1 MSVYGCFDRFK
12 ADLEQLGCLPVES
25 ALEDLDIEDD
35 GFSALELE
43 ADDYNQPLS
52 LSADTKSLLD
62 DHFPHLLDYV
72 EAEGSSLGELV
83 EIYHELRQDLNLAGS
98 VVAEDDVGDRLMVYR
113 SIIFDSLNPFR
124 GLN

>member
-1 MSVYGCFDRFK
+1 
-12 ADLEQLGCLPVES
+12 
-25 ALEDLDIEDD
+25 
-35 GFSALELE
+35 LELE

-52 LSADTKSLLD
+52 LSADTKSLLG

-83 EIYHELRQDLNLAGS
+83 EIYQELRQDLNLADS

-113 SIIFDSLNPFR
+113 SIIFDSLNQFR